1 MLGIKLY
8 SCIMFKLASLVLW
21 FKKKSSKEKKRKGL
35 FHIVL
40 DFLLREL
47 YLLAVSTPTA
57 MDVEGSSPSV
67 LHKRDEGMVWNTPLI
82 CPKLVSCSSLNEIIS
97 FYIPNL
103 LVIEL
108 LRPVS
113 EASGLHISR
122 CSDCFNSCLSSHHFH
137 CSCCRHFASCK
148 NSLTFLQSQVSN
160 QSGLSSCSSYIC
172 IKCNEVY
179 AYTKPTHVNYFV
191 VKVFLCIWKSPV
203 TVSDY
208 LGIDHIQWL
217 IMRSAY

>member
-1 MLGIKLY
+1 ML
-8 SCIMFKLASLVLW
+8 LW
-21 FKKKSSKEKKRKGL
+21 CCDLKKKSSKEKKRRKGL

-47 YLLAVSTPTA
+47 YLLAVSSPTTK
-57 MDVEGSSPSV
+57 DVEGGSPSV
-67 LHKRDEGMVWNTPLI
+67 LHLRDEAMAWNMALI

-108 LRPVS
+108 FRPVS
-113 EASGLHISR
+113 EPSGLHTSR
-122 CSDCFNSCLSSHHFH
+122 CSDCFNNSLLCHHSH
-137 CSCCRHFASCK
+137 CSCCSHFASCK
-148 NSLTFLQSQVSN
+148 NSLTFLRSQVYN
-160 QSGLSSCSSYIC
+160 HSGLSSCSSYIC
-172 IKCNEVY
+172 TKCNEVY

-191 VKVFLCIWKSPV
+191 VKVLLCIWKSPV

-208 LGIDHIQWL
+208 LGIDQIQWL
-217 IMRSAY
+217 IMRRAY